1 MELPHIEAFYREMK
15 SQGFG
20 LITVTQDAG
29 SEVLKMV
36 DYNGIT
42 HPIVCGAKQVFEKYH
57 AYDGKHYLIG
67 SDGKILA
74 AFSKLGISIPI
85 IERELA
91 KHGITRATTKI
102 SAKTTIAVPG
112 LKVAPVPQKPPV
124 VWSAPVAPV
133 AGAAGSKLS
142 VNLSV
147 AIAPGWYIYALSQK
161 PGGPTP
167 LEITMPAN
175 QPFKL
180 AGPIVEPKPEVK
192 FDAGFGMEVLQ
203 LKLGGQFAMPV
214 TVGKAPPGKRTIV
227 VEARYQ
233 ACNASICLPAKTDRV
248 EIPIVIK

>member
-1 MELPHIEAFYREMK
+1 MEAFYREMK

-36 DYNGIT
+36 DYNDIT
-42 HPIVCGAKQVFEKYH
+42 HPIVCGAKDVFTKYH

-91 KHGITRATTKI
+91 KHGIKRASTKI
-102 SAKTTIAVPG
+102 PSRAATGPALKIASIQQKAKDPVIWSGP
-112 LKVAPVPQKPPV
+112 KAPV
-124 VWSAPVAPV
+124 S
-133 AGAAGSKLS
+133 GAAGAKLPVS
-142 VNLSV
+142 IGVT
-147 AIAPGWYIYALSQK
+147 IAPGWYIYALSQK

-167 LEITMPAN
+167 LTITVPAD
-175 QPFKL
+175 QPFRL
-180 AGPIVEPKPEVK
+180 AGPVTEPKPEVK

-203 LKLGGQFAMPV
+203 LKGDGQFALPL
-214 TVGKAPPGKRTIV
+214 TVAKTTPGKRTIV

-233 ACNASICLPAKTDRV
+233 ACNANLCLPAKTDRI
-248 EIPIVIK
+248 EIPVVLK